1 VRYPHE
7 KVGRITGLF
16 QRISDYY
23 WKRIFDRRGINQR
36 KSAEMQLKVL
46 KQEYGAKL
54 FEIPKGEQLNLVPY
68 GIMLEE
74 QNSLM
79 EVIG

>member
-7 KVGRITGLF
+7 KVGRITDCF
-16 QRISDYY
+16 QKISDYY

-36 KSAEMQLKVL
+36 KSAIEMQLKVL

-54 FEIPKGEQLNLVPY
+54 FEILPRRTIKLVPY
-68 GIMLEE
+68 RNHARGKIH
-74 QNSLM
+74 
-79 EVIG
+79 